1 MNKIT
6 AMPEG
11 QLMRS
16 IVNHLNQIQE
26 LILVRDEQRA
36 LKGSAADFSVL
47 NNSIET
53 MVDSLDGE
61 AKSIFQ
67 RLFRKDHIVMA
78 PMNNGSCAVCG
89 MHLAIA
95 QIQAVKLCQQ
105 LITCPSCAR
114 IIYDP
119 SGAKWVGQ
127 PTSRSSSEPKVGV
140 ARFSSPDLM
149 IPELAGTTPAEIIE
163 EFAQTLQKAQF
174 VDDAAKL
181 AETAIAR
188 ETMLGT
194 GIGHELAFPHARGIE
209 GGGLAL
215 VFGVSRKGVKFQGFA
230 DTPAK
235 LIFFCTIPTAV
246 SAFYLRLLASLTD
259 AFVKEPNRKAA
270 LKAESP
276 VELWKVLTKATRK
289 TLK

>member
-1 MNKIT
+1 MNTKT

-26 LILVRDEQRA
+26 LILVRDELRA
-36 LKGSAADFSVL
+36 LKGPGADFSAL
-47 NNSIET
+47 NTSIEA
-53 MVDSLDGE
+53 MVETLDPD
-61 AKSIFQ
+61 AKSTFQ

-95 QIQAVKLCQQ
+95 QVQAVKLCQQ
-105 LITCPSCAR
+105 IVTCPSCAR
-114 IIYDP
+114 IVFDP
-119 SGAKWVGQ
+119 SGARWVAQ
-127 PTSRSSSEPKVGV
+127 AASRATSEPKVGV

-149 IPELAGTTPAEIIE
+149 IPELSGTTPAEVIE
-163 EFAQTLQKAQF
+163 EFAQTLQKTQF

-188 ETMLGT
+188 ENMLGT

-215 VFGVSRKGVKFQGFA
+215 AFGVSRKGVSFQG
-230 DTPAK
+230 DGGEPAK

-246 SAFYLRLLASLTD
+246 SAFYLRLLASITD

-270 LKAESP
+270 TKAESP
-276 VELWKVLTKATRK
+276 EELWKILVKATRK

>member
-1 MNKIT
+1 MNRNT
-6 AMPEG
+6 AIPEG

-16 IVNHLNQIQE
+16 IINHLNQIQE

-36 LKGSAADFSVL
+36 IQGAAADFTAINQNIDTL
-47 NNSIET
+47 
-53 MVDSLDGE
+53 VDSLDGE
-61 AKSIFQ
+61 TKGAFQ

-78 PMNNGSCAVCG
+78 PMSNDSCAICG

-95 QIQAVKLCQQ
+95 QVQAVKLCQK
-105 LITCPSCAR
+105 LVTCPSCAR

-119 SGAKWVGQ
+119 SGARWVAQ
-127 PTSRSSSEPKVGV
+127 PTSRASAEAKVGV

-149 IPELAGTTPAEIIE
+149 IPELTGTTPTEVIE
-163 EFAQTLQKAQF
+163 EFALILQKAQF

-188 ETMLGT
+188 ENMLGT
-194 GIGHELAFPHARGIE
+194 GVGHELAFPHARGIE

-215 VFGVSRKGVKFQGFA
+215 AFGVSRNGVKFQGVT

-235 LIFFCTIPTAV
+235 LVFFCTIPTAV

-259 AFVKEPNRKAA
+259 AFAKEANRKAA
-270 LKAESP
+270 LQANTPS
-276 VELWKVLTKATRK
+276 ELWKVLTKATRK